1 MKTSILIVMLDFLV
15 CSLLLFVIGTGGKQ
29 TQFATSAPPAVH
41 EEFSAA
47 AMQAQQE
54 EWNREYEQQTLLT
67 QLEAETAEKERLR
80 ATLAAREANLQAVAA
95 EKARVEQA
103 QAQTEQQLAGVETQ
117 LSRVA
122 AERERL
128 QKEGEAAKETL
139 AKLQIEQV
147 QLQQQKAELEQH
159 AQQLGQTV
167 ASQQATISTLSEEVR
182 ASQARVEAQLDAV
195 AQDQQQMA
203 STLTRL
209 DEFARTLPGILQQT
223 VVDVR
228 KEQEA
233 AQENVAAIAENLK
246 GMQAGLSAEEKAA
259 LMQAIGNVAKGQQDM
274 QSQLNTL
281 MTSGQGEQLG
291 QNLDSIQAG
300 QEELRQQAARLGEQ
314 IESIKARGPGPFKAV
329 KGARLEL
336 ATSITTRTTP
346 NGTIS
351 RFKSVAYPPVVRVN
365 GRSFVIANYRTLGL
379 AWWGMEPAI
388 EITDLN
394 YTVRRAGN
402 PPWSGPLDAPAC
414 VLGDDP
420 HVVAIELDRPAP
432 GLITMEL
439 AGPDAVLQTDQR
451 KLHVFKSTAA
461 GLSFE
466 ADTSPDLSDARYLV
480 VKRQLRGIAG
490 WFENPSNRADIGDY
504 VVTADGKLV
513 GIMITREK
521 CFVLSKDTLSNCA
534 LTIPL
539 TDKQQF
545 HRAVQ
550 QYPPVK

>member
-29 TQFATSAPPAVH
+29 TQFATSAPPAVN

-54 EWNREYEQQTLLT
+54 QWNREYEQQTLLT
-67 QLEAETAEKERLR
+67 QLKAETTEKEQLR
-80 ATLAAREANLQAVAA
+80 TTLQATTA
-95 EKARVEQA
+95 EKARIEQA
-103 QAQTEQQLAGVETQ
+103 KAQTEEQLTRVESQ
-117 LSRVA
+117 LSRIT

-139 AKLQIEQV
+139 AQLQTQ
-147 QLQQQKAELEQH
+147 QARLQQQKAEVEQH
-159 AQQLGQTV
+159 AQQLGQTI

-182 ASQARVEAQLDAV
+182 ASQARVESQLDQV

-209 DEFARTLPGILQQT
+209 DEFASTVPGLLQQT
-223 VVDVR
+223 VMDVR
-228 KEQEA
+228 QQQQA
-233 AQENVAAIAENLK
+233 AQENVAAIAESLK
-246 GMQAGLSAEEKAA
+246 GVQGGLSEDEKAA
-259 LMQAIGNVAKGQQDM
+259 LLQAINTVAQGQQDM

-291 QNLDSIQAG
+291 KNLSSIQAG
-300 QEELRQQAARLGEQ
+300 QEALRAQAAQLGEQ
-314 IESIKARGPGPFKAV
+314 IESIKARGPGPYKAV

-336 ATSITTRTTP
+336 KTSIETRATP
-346 NGTIS
+346 DGPFS
-351 RFKSVAYPPVVRVN
+351 QFKSVAYPPVVSVD
-365 GRSFVIANYRTLGL
+365 GRSFVIANYQTLGL
-379 AWWGMEPAI
+379 GWWGVGARE
-388 EITDLN
+388 EITDLKFA
-394 YTVRRAGN
+394 VSRAGT
-402 PPWSGPLDAPAC
+402 PPWSDTLRALAC
-414 VLGDDP
+414 VLRDDP
-420 HVVAIELDRPAP
+420 HVVAVALDRPAP
-432 GLITMEL
+432 SLTTMEL
-439 AGPDAVLQTDQR
+439 AGPDAALQTDQR

-466 ADTSPDLSDARYLV
+466 ADTSPDLSDSRYLV

-490 WFENPSNRADIGDY
+490 WFENPANRADVGDY

-513 GIMITREK
+513 GIMVTRER
-521 CFVLSKDTLSNCA
+521 CFILSKDSLSNCA

-539 TDKQQF
+539 ADKQQY
-545 HRAVQ
+545 HLAVQ
-550 QYPPVK
+550 QYSRVK